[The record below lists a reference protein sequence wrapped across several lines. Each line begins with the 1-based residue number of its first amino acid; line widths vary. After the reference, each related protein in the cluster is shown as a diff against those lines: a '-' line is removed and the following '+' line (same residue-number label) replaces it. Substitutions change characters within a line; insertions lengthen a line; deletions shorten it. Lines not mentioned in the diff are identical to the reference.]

1 MYVMYICIHKSTIP
15 TITKKLRSSWHF
27 LYVAWYTINCASC
40 VLYCPASLCSEIK
53 RLHVVACDVSRK
65 VSREYVKKKFL
76 CIFTMGYTKAFKS
89 SFFLP
94 GLLIM
99 EGQIVFFAVTVHWG
113 CPDDGAKLPLRVRR
127 LLPYCAIQ
135 WTIFPFQAKPASL
148 GGVILPNG
156 AETFTRT
163 STPEN
168 TPESDVQT
176 A

>member
-1 MYVMYICIHKSTIP
+1 MYTSLIHTSALACIYDILHLYKHICMYICKYVCIKVQYQQLHRNYD
-15 TITKKLRSSWHF
+15 RSSWHL

-40 VLYCPASLCSEIK
+40 VLYCPASFCSEIK

-65 VSREYVKKKFL
+65 VSREYAKKKFL

-113 CPDDGAKLPLRVRR
+113 CPDDEARLPLAGYDDSSLIVRSNERFFRFKQSPRV
-127 LLPYCAIQ
+127 
-135 WTIFPFQAKPASL
+135 
-148 GGVILPNG
+148 
-156 AETFTRT
+156 
-163 STPEN
+163 
-168 TPESDVQT
+168 
-176 A
+176 